1 MKNAGARRVCSFRGE
16 AGEGAD
22 AGEKSG
28 GKEKQVSLESL
39 KACSTRRRSLP
50 IAEKM
55 PSVFFLSSS
64 SLLL

>member
-39 KACSTRRRSLP
+39 KACSRH
-50 IAEKM
+50 IEA
-55 PSVFFLSSS
+55 
-64 SLLL
+64 SLLQKKSPQSFS